1 LGVKFIRKIA
11 GFFGFDRASHLPA
24 IVDILCYKM
33 LKMVVFPLHKNRN
46 ALKLFYHAKR
56 T

>member
-1 LGVKFIRKIA
+1 LGVKFNGKTG

-33 LKMVVFPLHKNRN
+33 LKMVVFPLHKNEN
-46 ALKLFYHAKR
+46 ALKIFYHAKR